1 MKTIK
6 LIPYDEDPVLDT
18 NTLMAALGITKKE
31 ANDIL
36 WDLFEKEYIDL
47 IPVLDEEKLNLLK
60 PRD

>member
-1 MKTIK
+1 MKETK
-6 LIPYDEDPVLDT
+6 FIPYDEEPVLDT
-18 NTLMAALGITKKE
+18 NTLMAALGISRKE
-31 ANDIL
+31 ANTIL